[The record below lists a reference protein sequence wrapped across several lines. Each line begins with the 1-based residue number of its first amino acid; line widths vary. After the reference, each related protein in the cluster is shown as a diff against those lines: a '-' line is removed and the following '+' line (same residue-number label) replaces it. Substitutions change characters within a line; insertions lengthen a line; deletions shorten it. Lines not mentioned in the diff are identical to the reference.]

1 MPIIKR
7 LTARLENQKIHT
19 MAFSKAERVMIS
31 PGQMFFSKRLYKVV
45 PTESH
50 SANFSGLSAG
60 NEDEPGSV
68 IPRASAA
75 LAIVFAVY
83 IFLFYK
89 LVEFAEAD
97 TAYPSTRAWTRACMP
112 HCVVPFSLCF

>member
-1 MPIIKR
+1 
-7 LTARLENQKIHT
+7 
-19 MAFSKAERVMIS
+19 MAFSKAERVMMS
-31 PGQMFFSKRLYKVV
+31 LGQMFFSKRLYKVA

-75 LAIVFAVY
+75 LAIVLAVY
-83 IFLFYK
+83 IF
-89 LVEFAEAD
+89 
-97 TAYPSTRAWTRACMP
+97 P
-112 HCVVPFSLCF
+112 